1 MTAPVAVTVRT
12 GTRQVIDRHVEKVL
26 RGLGNPEPPLDL
38 AVVRDLLTLDRAFYS
53 STDDSAIQETIHRVR
68 VAGKQVLRRP
78 ALLLDVIRK
87 LDLRGLYLPDRKRIL
102 LDQDIPLLKQ
112 RWTEAHEIGHSI
124 LDWHDEAL
132 LGDNDISLT
141 ASCRVKVEAE
151 ANFAAGRL
159 LFLGSV
165 FDQEI
170 RDCAPSMAAVRSLAT
185 RYGNTITS
193 TLWRFVEH
201 SPPNARLVGLV
212 SRLPRDGR
220 APGSVN
226 PAEAVRH
233 VIHSTGFVT
242 QFGLLDGAVF
252 WPILQGYCAD
262 RRGGHLGVG
271 SATLIDLA
279 GRSQTVVFETFSNNY
294 DALTIGVCSGPAPIV
309 IPIGSRSARGR

>member
-1 MTAPVAVTVRT
+1 MTVPVTVRT
-12 GTRQVIDRHVEKVL
+12 GTRLLIDRHVEKVL

-38 AVVRDLLTLDRAFYS
+38 AVVRDLLALDRAFYS

-78 ALLLDVIRK
+78 ALLFEVIRK
-87 LDLRGLYLPDRKRIL
+87 LELRGLYLPDRKRIL
-102 LDQDIPLLKQ
+102 LDHDIPLLKQ

-141 ASCRVKVEAE
+141 AGCRVKIEAE

-159 LFLGSV
+159 LFLGRV

-170 RDCAPSMAAVRSLAT
+170 RDCAPSIDAVRSLAT

-201 SPPNARLVGLV
+201 APSDARLVGLV

-220 APGSVN
+220 VPGSVN
-226 PAEAVRH
+226 PTEAVRH
-233 VIHSTGFVT
+233 IIHSTGFVS
-242 QFGLLDGAVF
+242 QFGSLDGAVF
-252 WPILQGYCAD
+252 WPILLSYCSD
-262 RRGGHLGVG
+262 RRGGHLGTG
-271 SATLIDLA
+271 SATLVDLA
-279 GRSQTVVFETFSNNY
+279 GHSQTVVFETFSNNY
-294 DALTIGVCSGPAPIV
+294 DALTVGVCSGPAAIV
-309 IPIGSRSARGR
+309 IPVGSDRARTR